1 LAIKLLSNYIY
12 FPAKSKTLF
21 CLSKYEGFV
30 EDKHL
35 LNTTCAF
42 EQFN

>member
-1 LAIKLLSNYIY
+1 M
-12 FPAKSKTLF
+12 
-21 CLSKYEGFV
+21 SKYEGFV